1 MCIDLAL
8 RSTIRD
14 EFDYNFIS
22 VLNLTQQSYM
32 LSFSPSH
39 ILSQSLKRMKMM
51 KTTMTENM
59 NKVLIT
65 R

>member
-8 RSTIRD
+8 RSTIGD

>member
-8 RSTIRD
+8 RNTISD

-22 VLNLTQQSYM
+22 VLDLTKQSYM

-51 KTTMTENM
+51 KTTENM

>member
-8 RSTIRD
+8 RNTISD

-22 VLNLTQQSYM
+22 VLDLTKQSYM

-51 KTTMTENM
+51 KTTTENM